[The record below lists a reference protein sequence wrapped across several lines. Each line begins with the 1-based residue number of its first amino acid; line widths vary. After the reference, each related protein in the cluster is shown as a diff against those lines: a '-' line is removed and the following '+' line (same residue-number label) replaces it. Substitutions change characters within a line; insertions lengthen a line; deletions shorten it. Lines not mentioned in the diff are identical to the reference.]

1 MIRCVSGVII
11 ANWHRFPHFLTC
23 KSAKK
28 TKKGFAAMKIKL
40 TFAPL

>member
-1 MIRCVSGVII
+1 MQRCALPFSF
-11 ANWHRFPHFLTC
+11 RFALSYM
-23 KSAKK
+23 KKKKK